1 MRKRSPEVGG
11 SNKMAFSIRPSFGLL
26 IFERYYKKP
35 IKDKETVS
43 RGHLCAG
50 QVSIRM
56 YQYRRIVVET
66 VLGYTVTTISLAC
79 YSRLLLVDVLRRDT
93 NVTGL
98 WRINS
103 VESGSRKPHNIVQKL
118 NSKRCIENEFDQTVE
133 IGRVSREVTN
143 EMIGFTEYVDTLL
156 YFSYDE
162 VHSDWHIYGARS
174 TCLRQKELIRIMLQ
188 FGYGPRG

>member
-103 VESGSRKPHNIVQKL
+103 VESGSRKPAVAVHRDYVVQQHLGFGVKEVL
-118 NSKRCIENEFDQTVE
+118 AEVQHL
-133 IGRVSREVTN
+133 VTN
-143 EMIGFTEYVDTLL
+143 IFQVENYCRFR
-156 YFSYDE
+156 FS
-162 VHSDWHIYGARS
+162 HW
-174 TCLRQKELIRIMLQ
+174 
-188 FGYGPRG
+188 